1 MPAPPAVI
9 TIYVNLLEEEEGGV
23 VVPVNPAAGAQEAVP
38 TVPAVEVRKGWERR
52 QGEGSE
58 GRGGGEWREE
68 GKRERKEGNG
78 GGGGVGEGTSFSLL
92 PQSALYNR

>member
-1 MPAPPAVI
+1 VN

-58 GRGGGEWREE
+58 GRGGGGSG
-68 GKRERKEGNG
+68 GKRDKGGRGRKWR
-78 GGGGVGEGTSFSLL
+78 GGGVD
-92 PQSALYNR
+92 

>member
-58 GRGGGEWREE
+58 GRGGGGVEGRGKKGEE
-68 GKRERKEGNG
+68 GRKWGWG
-78 GGGGVGEGTSFSLL
+78 GGGGGD
-92 PQSALYNR
+92 